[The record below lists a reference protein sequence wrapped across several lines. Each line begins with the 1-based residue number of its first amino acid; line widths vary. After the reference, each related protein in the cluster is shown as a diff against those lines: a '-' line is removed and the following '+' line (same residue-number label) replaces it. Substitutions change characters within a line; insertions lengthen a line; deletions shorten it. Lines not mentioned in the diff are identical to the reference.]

1 MPPRPPDDAARDA
14 ALAVLIT
21 TLTAQLLRA
30 SEQLERLARAVEGST
45 TAIQES
51 TRAANPWAVA
61 AAAVAVGRLA
71 VERIP
76 PWGLTVI
83 VLVPFLGVTLA
94 AAPSAGPIL
103 SSVVSAVLPGPSVA
117 AP

>member
-1 MPPRPPDDAARDA
+1 MPPRPADDAARDA
-14 ALAVLIT
+14 ALAVLVT
-21 TLTAQLLRA
+21 TLTAQIVRA
-30 SEQLERLARAVEGST
+30 GDALDRLARAVEGST

-76 PWGLTVI
+76 PWGLV
-83 VLVPFLGVTLA
+83 VPLLGLTLA
-94 AAPSAGPIL
+94 AAPSAAPLIA
-103 SSVVSAVLPGPSVA
+103 SVLGTVLPGTPG